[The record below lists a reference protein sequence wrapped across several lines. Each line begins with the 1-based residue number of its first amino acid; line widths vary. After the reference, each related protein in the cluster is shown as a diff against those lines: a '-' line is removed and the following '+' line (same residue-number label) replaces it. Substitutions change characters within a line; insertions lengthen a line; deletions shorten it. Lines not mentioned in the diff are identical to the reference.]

1 MGGNVAL
8 TGKKIRTSGIIVSR
22 PVSFTFILIYFL
34 QAFCIVWLIYQYI
47 EHQKTITDQQKK
59 IEELEQKVKIL
70 DIIEEYQIGFNDQE
84 VVTLTN
90 VIFDE
95 SSKFGLDPLLI
106 LAVII
111 SESSFRKHQVS
122 EMGAE
127 GLMQLMPKTAQTVAA
142 KWGIDWPQKEGL
154 GNPGLNVRVGT
165 AYLFEL
171 ILEFKDVKRAI
182 TAYNIGVGVTKEYA
196 YFGAT
201 PPARYYNKVKKI
213 YQELRSRF
221 EEK

>member
-1 MGGNVAL
+1 MPL
-8 TGKKIRTSGIIVSR
+8 TGRKIRTSGIIISR
-22 PVSFTFILIYFL
+22 PVSFTFLLIYFM
-34 QAFCIVWLIYQYI
+34 QVAFIIWLIYQYNQH
-47 EHQKTITDQQKK
+47 ENTIHEQQKK

-70 DIIEEYQIGFNDQE
+70 DIIEEYQIGFNDEE

-90 VIFDE
+90 VVYDE

-111 SESSFRKHQVS
+111 SESSFKKEHQVS

-127 GLMQLMPKTAQTVAA
+127 GLMQLMPSTAQTVAA
-142 KWGIDWPQKEGL
+142 KWGIQWPSREGL
-154 GNPGLNVRVGT
+154 RNPGLNVRVGT

-171 ILEFKDVKRAI
+171 ILKFRDIKRAI
-182 TAYNIGVGVTKEYA
+182 TAYNIGEAVTKEYLH
-196 YFGAT
+196 FGAT
-201 PPARYYNKVKKI
+201 PPARYYNKVKKT

-221 EEK
+221 DKE